1 MLKLVVR
8 QWKILLP
15 ISEVLKSEFSYCFP
29 FPNVRFYLEG
39 LDVFINSAGILMN
52 GSTETL
58 SLDDY
63 DKCMTINTRSAF
75 VLTQSVLPHLLK
87 SKGSI
92 VNVSSVTGKYVSTY
106 VFTNKTFQFSFGKEK
121 SR

>member
-1 MLKLVVR
+1 
-8 QWKILLP
+8 
-15 ISEVLKSEFSYCFP
+15 
-29 FPNVRFYLEG
+29 
-39 LDVFINSAGILMN
+39 MN

-87 SKGSI
+87 SKGNI
-92 VNVSSVTGKYVSTY
+92 VNVSSVTGKYLRIHV
-106 VFTNKTFQFSFGKEK
+106 
-121 SR
+121 

>member
-1 MLKLVVR
+1 
-8 QWKILLP
+8 
-15 ISEVLKSEFSYCFP
+15 
-29 FPNVRFYLEG
+29 
-39 LDVFINSAGILMN
+39 MN

-87 SKGSI
+87 TKGNI
-92 VNVSSVTGKYVSTY
+92 VNVSSVTGKYLRIYFQNFSICFWQRRVKIKGLSIAHKVS
-106 VFTNKTFQFSFGKEK
+106 
-121 SR
+121 